1 VNDQRIQAL
10 RQLSA
15 RTSTGARQDTA
26 ALRPHASA
34 FQYPKTAHVLLGL
47 QVGVTN
53 TKRQKSYAN
62 DFVDSLNNAAPAIV
76 ASASCMVE
84 YPAAVIHIALCKLLG
99 APCILVLAY

>member
-1 VNDQRIQAL
+1 MLISR
-10 RQLSA
+10 RSF
-15 RTSTGARQDTA
+15 RG
-26 ALRPHASA
+26 H
-34 FQYPKTAHVLLGL
+34 Y
-47 QVGVTN
+47 

>member
-1 VNDQRIQAL
+1 MDNICHRAYQDAIGCSNAGAP
-10 RQLSA
+10 LS
-15 RTSTGARQDTA
+15 STWG
-26 ALRPHASA
+26 H
-34 FQYPKTAHVLLGL
+34 Y
-47 QVGVTN
+47 